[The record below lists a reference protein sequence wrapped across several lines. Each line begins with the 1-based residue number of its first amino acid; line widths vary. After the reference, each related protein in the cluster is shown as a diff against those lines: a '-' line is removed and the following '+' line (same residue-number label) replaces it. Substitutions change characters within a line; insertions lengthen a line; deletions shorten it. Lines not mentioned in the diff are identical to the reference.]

1 MPLVITLSSGEARV
15 VLGNAALLDIIGE
28 RLGPDM
34 KEAVEAALIR
44 EREEGKEASWDELED
59 KEDRLAQILL
69 LAECC
74 LPGDQGGRHEETG
87 GPEGAGQDQG
97 DRQGGLEMYGYCQN
111 CGNWGPLPQTP
122 HRGRAGQAPGVRD

>member
-69 LAECC
+69 LAECVYQGIK
-74 LPGDQGGRHEETG
+74 GDAMKKQEAMRGL
-87 GPEGAGQDQG
+87 
-97 DRQGGLEMYGYCQN
+97 DRIREIA
-111 CGNWGPLPQTP
+111 
-122 HRGRAGQAPGVRD
+122 RED

>member
-69 LAECC
+69 LAERVYQGIK
-74 LPGDQGGRHEETG
+74 GDAMKKREALRGL
-87 GPEGAGQDQG
+87 
-97 DRQGGLEMYGYCQN
+97 DRIREIA
-111 CGNWGPLPQTP
+111 
-122 HRGRAGQAPGVRD
+122 RED